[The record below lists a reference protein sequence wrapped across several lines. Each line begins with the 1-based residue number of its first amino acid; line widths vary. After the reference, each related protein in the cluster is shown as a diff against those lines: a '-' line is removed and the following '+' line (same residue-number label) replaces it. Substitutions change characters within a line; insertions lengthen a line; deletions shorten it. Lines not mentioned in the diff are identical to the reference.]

1 MGGERRILVVGGGFA
16 GVYATRELEH
26 LLGADPGAEI
36 TLVNRENSPLASM
49 LHEVSASVSTSRGSP
64 A

>member
-36 TLVNRENSPLASM
+36 TRENSPLASM
-49 LHEVSASVSTSRGSP
+49 LHEVSARVSTSRGSP